1 MAGSY
6 IGKYD
11 TTAANN
17 TATSTG
23 SVSVAEGM
31 LPSNIN
37 NAFRDIMADIR
48 QFYNSVEW
56 IEYGDG
62 AGTYTPAYAS
72 STSFTIAGVN
82 VTSVY
87 HVGRRVKVVASTPGT
102 IYGSITAVAFSTN
115 TTVTVAW
122 DSGSL
127 SDEAITSVHIGA
139 ISASNTSMPE
149 TPSITGDYTLD
160 VSGDII
166 LDADGDN
173 VTLKAA
179 GTTALDFVLNGATS
193 TTLDAPGD
201 IHLDAGGG
209 DIKFYDDGTQFG
221 EITNSST
228 DLVIKSTTSDKDVII
243 KGNDGGSAITALTLD
258 MSEAG
263 KATFN
268 NDVIVS
274 GLTASRAL
282 TTNGSKQLT
291 SSAVTATELG
301 YLDGVSSA
309 IQTQLDAKAATTY
322 VDNAVAG
329 LRTRIVVEAATTAN
343 VTLSSDLQ
351 NGDTIDGV
359 TLATGDQVLV
369 KNQSTDSQNGIYT
382 VVSSGT
388 ASRSTEYDAIAEI
401 SGQIVVVNQGST
413 NDNTMWMC
421 TTNTSATLGSDS
433 VSFTK
438 ITPQNIGDVTL
449 TGTQTLTNKTLT
461 APVLSGSSSS
471 AGSILFKEDTDNGT
485 NSVTLIGPA
494 ATADVTV
501 TLPAA
506 TDTLVG
512 KATTDTLTN
521 KTLTS
526 PTLTTPKIADAGYI
540 ADANGNE
547 QVVFQTTSSAVNHLE
562 VTNAATSNNPV
573 LGAVGDDSNIGITLT
588 PKGTGEVVIA
598 AGNLNYGGTAV
609 TSTGAELNKLDGVT
623 ATATE
628 LNYLDLA
635 TLGTSAASKVL
646 STDANNLTKITGGV
660 YLEEDTLTF
669 DATQDWDVR
678 ASPVAKVTLTAN
690 VTFDAPTNP
699 TTGQFIS
706 IVCIQDGTGSRT
718 IAWNSVFEFAGDE
731 APTATTTASK
741 GDMFNFRYNGSKWLE
756 VGRNLNLTLS

>member
-11 TTAANN
+11 TTAGSNS
-17 TATSTG
+17 ATSSN

-48 QFYNSVEW
+48 QFYNSAEW

-82 VTSVY
+82 VTSAY

-139 ISASNTSMPE
+139 ISATNTSMPE

-179 GTTALDFVLNGATS
+179 GTTALDFVLNAATS
-193 TTLDAPGD
+193 VTLDAPGD
-201 IHLDAGGG
+201 IHLDAGGA
-209 DIKFYDDGTQFG
+209 DIKLLDDGTQYGNLKNNSG
-221 EITNSST
+221 ELRITSSSSDTTAISMSGANVTVAGDLTISGDDLTMATNTSGAALIADGTNFNPVVISGDISIGTTGTAAIGSGVIVNADVNSSA
-228 DLVIKSTTSDKDVII
+228 
-243 KGNDGGSAITALTLD
+243 AIEFSK
-258 MSEAG
+258 ME
-263 KATFN
+263 N
-268 NDVIVS
+268 
-274 GLTASRAL
+274 LTASRAL
-282 TTNGSKQLT
+282 YSDSNGDVTVSDVTSTELGYLDGV
-291 SSAVTATELG
+291 SSAIQTQLDAKQATITGSATTIDTESLTASRAVISNSSQKIAVSDVTDTELG

-343 VTLSSDLQ
+343 ITLSSDLQ

-359 TLATGDQVLV
+359 TLATGDEVLV

-438 ITPQNIGDVTL
+438 ITPQNVGDVTL

-461 APVLSGSSSS
+461 SPIIDGNGAVFEGSTADAYETTLVPVDPTADRTQYLLNQTGYIPLL
-471 AGSILFKEDTDNGT
+471 AA
-485 NSVTLIGPA
+485 VTTTTIA
-494 ATADVTV
+494 AT
-501 TLPAA
+501 PAE
-506 TDTLVG
+506 L
-512 KATTDTLTN
+512 
-521 KTLTS
+521 
-526 PTLTTPKIADAGYI
+526 
-540 ADANGNE
+540 
-547 QVVFQTTSSAVNHLE
+547 
-562 VTNAATSNNPV
+562 
-573 LGAVGDDSNIGITLT
+573 NIMD
-588 PKGTGEVVIA
+588 
-598 AGNLNYGGTAV
+598 GGTAAS
-609 TSTGAELNKLDGVT
+609 STT
-623 ATATE
+623 
-628 LNYLDLA
+628 LA
-635 TLGTSAASKVL
+635 NADRLVVN
-646 STDANNLTKITGGV
+646 D
-660 YLEEDTLTF
+660 
-669 DATQDWDVR
+669 
-678 ASPVAKVTLTAN
+678 
-690 VTFDAPTNP
+690 
-699 TTGQFIS
+699 
-706 IVCIQDGTGSRT
+706 DGTMKQVALT
-718 IAWNSVFEFAGDE
+718 DVKTYLNSAGYVTDD
-731 APTATTTASK
+731 PTALAIAL
-741 GDMFNFRYNGSKWLE
+741 G
-756 VGRNLNLTLS
+756 

>member
-11 TTAANN
+11 TTAGNN
-17 TATSTG
+17 SATSTG

-37 NAFRDIMADIR
+37 NAFRDLMADIR

-127 SDEAITSVHIGA
+127 SNESITSVHIGA
-139 ISASNTSMPE
+139 ISASNTSLPE
-149 TPSITGDYTLD
+149 TTAITGDYTLD

-166 LDADGDN
+166 FDADGDN

-179 GTTALDFVLNGATS
+179 GTTALDFVLNGATDV
-193 TTLDAPGD
+193 TLDAPGD
-201 IHLDAGGG
+201 IKLDAAGA
-209 DIKFYDDGTQFG
+209 DIKLLDDGTQYGNLKNNSG
-221 EITNSST
+221 ELRITSSSSDT
-228 DLVIKSTTSDKDVII
+228 TAISMSGANVTVAGDLTISGDDLTMATNTSGAALIADGTNFNPVVISGDISIGTTGTAAIGSGVVVNADVSS
-243 KGNDGGSAITALTLD
+243 SAAIAFSK
-258 MSEAG
+258 ME
-263 KATFN
+263 N
-268 NDVIVS
+268 
-274 GLTASRAL
+274 LTASRAL
-282 TTNGSKQLT
+282 YSDSNGDVTVSDVTSTELGYLDGV
-291 SSAVTATELG
+291 SSAIQTQLDAKQATITGSATTIDTESLTASRAVISNSSQKIAVSDVTDTELG

-343 VTLSSDLQ
+343 ITLSSDLQ

-359 TLATGDQVLV
+359 TLATGDEVLV

-401 SGQIVVVNQGST
+401 SGQIVVVNQGTT

-438 ITPQNIGDVTL
+438 ITPQNVGDVTL

-461 APVLSGSSSS
+461 SPIIDG
-471 AGSILFKEDTDNGT
+471 NGA
-485 NSVTLIGPA
+485 VFEG
-494 ATADVTV
+494 ATADGYETTVVPVDPTADRTQYLLNQTGYIPLLAAVT
-501 TLPAA
+501 TTTIAA
-506 TDTLVG
+506 TPAEL
-512 KATTDTLTN
+512 
-521 KTLTS
+521 
-526 PTLTTPKIADAGYI
+526 
-540 ADANGNE
+540 
-547 QVVFQTTSSAVNHLE
+547 
-562 VTNAATSNNPV
+562 
-573 LGAVGDDSNIGITLT
+573 NIMD
-588 PKGTGEVVIA
+588 
-598 AGNLNYGGTAV
+598 GGTAAS
-609 TSTGAELNKLDGVT
+609 STT
-623 ATATE
+623 
-628 LNYLDLA
+628 LA
-635 TLGTSAASKVL
+635 NADRLVVN
-646 STDANNLTKITGGV
+646 D
-660 YLEEDTLTF
+660 
-669 DATQDWDVR
+669 
-678 ASPVAKVTLTAN
+678 
-690 VTFDAPTNP
+690 
-699 TTGQFIS
+699 
-706 IVCIQDGTGSRT
+706 DGTMKQVALT
-718 IAWNSVFEFAGDE
+718 DVKTYLNSAGYVTDD
-731 APTATTTASK
+731 PTALAIAL
-741 GDMFNFRYNGSKWLE
+741 G
-756 VGRNLNLTLS
+756 